1 MRLVAWSGKLSLLV
15 SPGKPTRLV
24 LPMLS
29 AGASSTLTR
38 SKNGDVGGYA
48 DIWDT
53 AGQERFQN
61 LHPSYFYKAHACIMV
76 RRAALSTLCTFS
88 AVSSVAPH

>member
-1 MRLVAWSGKLSLLV
+1 MRH
-15 SPGKPTRLV
+15 
-24 LPMLS
+24 
-29 AGASSTLTR
+29 
-38 SKNGDVGGYA
+38 A

-76 RRAALSTLCTFS
+76 RELVTIVITPAVYTCAARRHRACGSRTE
-88 AVSSVAPH
+88 P